1 MKIWKIAFI
10 AAALLIAA
18 CSKGGS
24 SSSSVFKGDV
34 NVGLTDNVPADG
46 TYVLQDIYNPN
57 VKQIIGVVTVQNA
70 KVGMQVRSE
79 WYQMGLIQ
87 FKTTAASA
95 AEGKLVDG
103 ATYKLLDK
111 DVNPDS
117 KSGQSRMT
125 LSPKGPLPE
134 DSYLLKVFVDGK
146 LAKVIPFVV
155 STIVPAA
162 GQQTAPAP
170 APAPVRT
177 ATPPAVTPVATSTPT
192 R

>member
-10 AAALLIAA
+10 AAVLLIAA
-18 CSKGGS
+18 CSKGS
-24 SSSSVFKGDV
+24 SSSSAYKGDV
-34 NVGLTDNVPADG
+34 NVGLTDNVPDNG

-57 VKQIIGVVTVQNA
+57 VKQIVGVVTIKEA
-70 KVGMQVRSE
+70 KVGQQVRSE

-87 FKTTAASA
+87 FKTTAATQ
-95 AEGKLVDG
+95 AEGKLVDQ

-146 LAKVIPFVV
+146 LAKIVPFVV
-155 STIVPAA
+155 S
-162 GQQTAPAP
+162 
-170 APAPVRT
+170 
-177 ATPPAVTPVATSTPT
+177 
-192 R
+192 